1 MSLAQKRYLW
11 EITLEAIEYYNRP
24 VTTKEVTDYIKNEIP
39 NYKETNTPQNISML
53 TVNSPSRVNHHSSL
67 SERLSN
73 EGFPRDKLFKIGRGL
88 YEIYSPEKHGIW
100 RMYKENG
107 EYKIMEHSGTL
118 LYEIKKIEED
128 NGINETTR
136 KALIDARIGQGNFRK
151 QVIDIFKKCPVTGVT
166 MSDMLRASHIKPW
179 SESNNTER
187 LDPHNGI
194 ILSAHIDVLFD
205 KGHISFSKK
214 GKMLLKKD
222 DVVEETI
229 RALKIEANAQINFSE
244 ESKIYLEWHRDHFQF
259 KE

>member
-1 MSLAQKRYLW
+1 MVH
-11 EITLEAIEYYNRP
+11 YNRP
-24 VTTKEVTDYIKNEIP
+24 VTLKEVTNYIKNEIP
-39 NYKETNTPQNISML
+39 NYKETNTSQNISML
-53 TVNSPSRVNHHSSL
+53 TVNSPGRVNHHSSL

-73 EGFPRDKLFKIGRGL
+73 EGFPRDRLFKIGRGL

-100 RMYKENG
+100 QMYKENG
-107 EYKIMEHSGTL
+107 EYKIREYSGTL

-128 NGINETTR
+128 NSISETTR
-136 KALIDARIGQGNFRK
+136 KALIEARIGQGNFRK
-151 QVIDIFKKCPVTGVT
+151 QVIEIFKRCPVTGVT
-166 MSDMLRASHIKPW
+166 MPDMLRASHIKPW
-179 SESNNTER
+179 RESNNTER

-222 DVVEETI
+222 DIVKETI
-229 RALKIEANAQINFSE
+229 RALKIEANTQINFSTE
-244 ESKIYLEWHRDHFQF
+244 AQIYLEWHRNYFQF